1 MKTLYKK
8 ELQYYLNNPIG
19 YIVIVLFAVFANFL
33 FVKDIFVVGSVSM
46 RSFFQLLPWLFIIYI
61 PALSMRIVAEE
72 KRTNTLEVLLTLP
85 LSETQVILAK
95 FLALVT
101 IVGVSLTLTLGLP
114 VSLSFLSGL
123 YLPEIVAGY
132 FGSLL
137 LASFFISLS
146 MFFSSQTKNQVVAF
160 LLSILALFL
169 FTVISTD
176 VTASILPRSIQDFLV
191 IFSPMNHLLNF
202 IKGVIEVR
210 SLFYFISGT
219 LVFLFLAVI
228 DLEKRE

>member
-33 FVKDIFVVGSVSM
+33 FVKDIFIVGSVSM
-46 RSFFQLLPWLFIIYI
+46 RSFFQLLPWLFLIYI
-61 PALSMRIVAEE
+61 PALSMRILSEE

-101 IVGVSLTLTLGLP
+101 LVGVSLLLTLGLP

-123 YLPEIVAGY
+123 YLPEIIAGY

-137 LASFFISLS
+137 LASFYISLS

-160 LLSILALFL
+160 LLSILVLFL
-169 FTVISTD
+169 FTVVSTD
-176 VTASILPRSIQDFLV
+176 VTASVLPRSVQDFLV

-202 IKGVIEVR
+202 VKGVIELR

-219 LVFLFLAVI
+219 LVFLFLSI
-228 DLEKRE
+228 MDLEKRE

>member
-19 YIVIVLFAVFANFL
+19 YIVIVLFVVFANFL
-33 FVKDIFVVGSVSM
+33 FVKDVFVVGSVSM
-46 RSFFQLLPWLFIIYI
+46 RSFFQLLPWLFLIYI
-61 PALSMRIVAEE
+61 PALSMRILSEE
-72 KRTNTLEVLLTLP
+72 KRTNTLEILLTLP

-101 IVGVSLTLTLGLP
+101 MVGLSLMLTLGLP

-123 YLPEIVAGY
+123 YLPEIIVGY

-137 LASFFISLS
+137 LASFYISLS

-160 LLSILALFL
+160 LSSILVLFL

-176 VTASILPRSIQDFLV
+176 VTASVLPRSIQDFLV

-202 IKGVIEVR
+202 VKGVIEVR

-219 LVFLFLAVI
+219 LVFLFLSII

>member
-19 YIVIVLFAVFANFL
+19 YIVIVLFVVFANFL

-46 RSFFQLLPWLFIIYI
+46 RSFFQLLPWLFLIYI
-61 PALSMRIVAEE
+61 PALSMRIVSEE
-72 KRTNTLEVLLTLP
+72 KRTNTLEILLTLP
-85 LSETQVILAK
+85 LSETQVISAK

-101 IVGVSLTLTLGLP
+101 LVGVSLMLTLGLP

-123 YLPEIVAGY
+123 YLPEIIVGY
-132 FGSLL
+132 FGSIL
-137 LASFFISLS
+137 LASFYISLS
-146 MFFSSQTKNQVVAF
+146 MLFSSQTKNQVVAF
-160 LLSILALFL
+160 LSSILVLFL

-176 VTASILPRSIQDFLV
+176 VTASVLPRSIQDFLV
-191 IFSPMNHLLNF
+191 IFSPMSHLLNF
-202 IKGVIEVR
+202 VKGVIEVR

-219 LVFLFLAVI
+219 LVFLFLSII

>member
-1 MKTLYKK
+1 
-8 ELQYYLNNPIG
+8 
-19 YIVIVLFAVFANFL
+19 FL
-33 FVKDIFVVGSVSM
+33 
-46 RSFFQLLPWLFIIYI
+46 IYI

-137 LASFFISLS
+137 LTSFYISLS